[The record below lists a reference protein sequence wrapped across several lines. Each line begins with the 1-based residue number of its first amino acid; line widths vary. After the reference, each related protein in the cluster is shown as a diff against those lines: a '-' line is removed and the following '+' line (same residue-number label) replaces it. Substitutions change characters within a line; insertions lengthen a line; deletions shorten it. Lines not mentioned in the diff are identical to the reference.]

1 MIWPFYSLS
10 PTQRRSYNFISNIS
24 AIPTLQQTD
33 VASDANRF
41 GFLFWCRVPTNLS
54 TWSKTCWAPF
64 LVRSHGGK
72 GCFCFFFIL
81 LLYKGERR
89 RRRREWLWH
98 KSRLSSFFSRGKK
111 KKKKR
116 RTTVAERRHHRP
128 PPSTNYLFL
137 FFPFLSPF
145 LSYPIW
151 NQSGRKKERKKKN
164 HSRVNQINFEAKY
177 SGIIE
182 NWRWWWW
189 RAGERAI
196 AC

>member
-10 PTQRRSYNFISNIS
+10 PTQRRSYNFIPNIS

-98 KSRLSSFFSRGKK
+98 KSRLSSFFPRGKK
-111 KKKKR
+111 KR
-116 RTTVAERRHHRP
+116 RREEPQWPNAATTARRRQRITYFF
-128 PPSTNYLFL
+128 SFL
-137 FFPFLSPF
+137 FFPHFFLIP
-145 LSYPIW
+145 
-151 NQSGRKKERKKKN
+151 SGINLEERKKERKKKSLPRESN
-164 HSRVNQINFEAKY
+164 KFRGQVFRNNRKLAVAVVA
-177 SGIIE
+177 SG
-182 NWRWWWW
+182 
-189 RAGERAI
+189 
-196 AC
+196 